1 MTGESDDRAAAVRQ
15 ERAERIRA
23 TGPDIVPGNIEAMF
37 GLYAADHERRGAAP
51 PAVARDLQYGPDP
64 RHRLDVHSAHQGGA
78 DAAAA
83 PAVPVL
89 IYVHGGGFVG
99 GDKKIA
105 GTPYYD
111 NVGAWAVRHGMVG
124 VTMTYRLA
132 PQHRWPAGSED
143 VGRAVAWVTE
153 HIGGY
158 GGDAARVVVAG
169 HSAGAT
175 HVAGY
180 LAGQAGEPA
189 TVAAGALLSG
199 VYDLT
204 ISGDNQIQAPYFG
217 ADRSLY
223 AERSPLPGLVASGTP
238 ALIGLAEIDP
248 PFMHQQAASA
258 LEAFLRRDG
267 TLPPLAY
274 ALGHNHISEIAS
286 LGIDD
291 EPLGVPLLLFIEGV
305 TGTVLPRPRSQEA
318 QPAKALA
325 REPASAS

>member
-1 MTGESDDRAAAVRQ
+1 MTGESDNRAAAVRQ
-15 ERAERIRA
+15 ERAGRIRA
-23 TGPDIVPGNIEAMF
+23 TGPDIIPANTEAMF
-37 GLYAADHERRGAAP
+37 GLYAAEHERSGGTAP
-51 PAVARDLQYGPDP
+51 ALARDLQYGPDP
-64 RHRLDVHSAHQGGA
+64 RHRLDVHSAHPGGA
-78 DAAAA
+78 SAGAAL
-83 PAVPVL
+83 AVPVL

-99 GDKKIA
+99 GDKKLA

-132 PQHRWPAGSED
+132 PQHQWPAGSQD

-153 HIGGY
+153 HIGSY
-158 GGDAARVVVAG
+158 GGDPARIVVAVT
-169 HSAGAT
+169 AG
-175 HVAGY
+175 V
-180 LAGQAGEPA
+180 
-189 TVAAGALLSG
+189 LLSG

-204 ISGDNQIQAPYFG
+204 ISGDTHIQARYFG
-217 ADRSLY
+217 TDSSLY
-223 AERSPLPGLVASGTP
+223 AHRSPLPGLVASGIP

-248 PFMHQQAASA
+248 PFMHRQAASA

-291 EPLGVPLLLFIEGV
+291 EPLGVPLLLFIESV

-325 REPASAS
+325 REPAPAS

>member
-1 MTGESDDRAAAVRQ
+1 MTGETRDGAAAARQ

-23 TGPDIVPGNIEAMF
+23 TGPDITPDNIAAMF
-37 GLYAADHERRGAAP
+37 GLYAAAHERRGYTAP
-51 PAVARDLQYGPDP
+51 ALARDLQYGPDP
-64 RHRLDVHSAHQGGA
+64 RHRLDVHSAHPGSA

-83 PAVPVL
+83 PAAPVL
-89 IYVHGGGFVG
+89 IYVHGGGFVS
-99 GDKKIA
+99 GDKTIA

-111 NVGAWAVRHGMVG
+111 NVAAWVVSHGMVG

-132 PQHRWPAGSED
+132 PEHPWPAGAQD
-143 VGRAVAWVTE
+143 VGRAVGWVTE

-158 GGDAARVVVAG
+158 GGDPARVVVAG

-180 LAGQAGEPA
+180 LGGQAGEPA
-189 TVAAGALLSG
+189 AVTAGALLSG

-204 ISGDNQIQAPYFG
+204 ISGDSRIQAAYFG
-217 ADRSLY
+217 ADTGLY
-223 AERSPLPGLVASGTP
+223 AARSPLPGLVASGIP
-238 ALIGLAEIDP
+238 AMVGLAEIDP
-248 PFMHQQAASA
+248 PFMHRQAAAA
-258 LEAFLRRDG
+258 LKAFLRRDG

-291 EPLGVPLLLFIEGV
+291 EPLGVPLLRFIETV
-305 TGTVLPRPRSQEA
+305 TGTVLPRPGYAE
-318 QPAKALA
+318 P
-325 REPASAS
+325 EPAPAS